1 MVSGISLNLAG
12 LYERLNAVKAA
23 GNLKS
28 INNANIEDAINIS
41 NKLHFNS
48 KEDFINFCTYSPSN
62 VDSLDR
68 YISLRQSLSNTTEL
82 TNEDYQK
89 EYKEYMQSRGCS
101 NDEELKV
108 LNSTS
113 YATKNELFNT
123 AKMAMKGSLSSLK
136 YCSGISISDDQ
147 ISSLLSN
154 ASIQNVGK
162 YINTS
167 STTVSDGVFKLQTL
181 LDDVCK
187 QDNVDVSLKNS
198 LSSLSNNISIAS
210 ESIKKWSEQVDAYNK
225 AQRGINSQSPKYN
238 ASLIASYQK

>member
-1 MVSGISLNLAG
+1 MVSGICSNSAS
-12 LYERLNAVKAA
+12 LYERMKEIQKTI
-23 GNLKS
+23 NLGPS
-28 INNANIEDAINIS
+28 CIAIKVNPNFI
-41 NKLHFNS
+41 NKLHSSS
-48 KEDFINFCTYSPSN
+48 KEDVFTIARMGGAS
-62 VDSLDR
+62 SLDEYKSCR
-68 YISLRQSLSNTTEL
+68 NTFSNTTEL

-89 EYKEYMQSRGCS
+89 EYNEYMQRRGCS
-101 NDEELKV
+101 NDEELKA
-108 LNSTS
+108 LNSTP

-181 LDDVCK
+181 LDDICK
-187 QDNVDVSLKNS
+187 QDNVDSSLKSS
-198 LSSLSNNISIAS
+198 LTSLSNNISIAS